1 LLEKFAQASVHVKA
15 TVMFEPAVEEPMVKT
30 SRLTVSP
37 ATKARFDAVAESVPA
52 ADVPAA
58 AIEKVAALAA
68 FLRSAAV
75 KAEPTGAVVTATVA
89 PVMTPSKGILMVTM
103 LLVVKTPGTVNVM
116 VLGASTPVDIFSPM
130 G

>member
-1 LLEKFAQASVHVKA
+1 LLEKFAQPSIHVKA
-15 TVMFEPAVEEPMVKT
+15 TVMFEPAVEEPTVKT

-37 ATKARFDAVAESVPA
+37 STKATAAAVPSVPA

-89 PVMTPSKGILMVTM
+89 PVILPSKGILMVTM
-103 LLVVKTPGTVNVM
+103 LVVASVPGICKVM
-116 VLGASTPVDIFSPM
+116 VVGASTPVDIFSPM